1 MNAQQFATFMQGFTN
16 AMTAFTAAAAA
27 LATPSPGPTP
37 PKISVKILTYKGE
50 SKENVVVWLLQVRN
64 LFRAQGINDNA
75 TRIYYAA
82 SELEGAALY
91 WYINKI
97 QVAGNNAAFTG
108 WNDFMNQLKGAFQPP
123 TINNISGNNSNN

>member
-1 MNAQQFATFMQGFTN
+1 MNAQQFATFMQGFTD
-16 AMTAFTAAAAA
+16 AMTAFTTAAAPPPAPA
-27 LATPSPGPTP
+27 V
-37 PKISVKILTYKGE
+37 PKISVKIPAYKGE
-50 SKENVVVWLLQVRN
+50 PKENVVVWLLQVRN

-82 SELEGAALY
+82 SGLEGAALY

-108 WNDFMNQLKGAFQPP
+108 WDDFMNQLKGAFQPP